1 MHPAPSLVE
10 AFPKSED
17 PRAPPPPPPPPQQQ
31 QQQHQSQPQSQQ
43 QDQHQVLMQTED
55 HSVQRQHQQQ
65 PPLPHHQPENHMPA
79 SPNQSP
85 QPARKDT
92 ASSTS
97 TNVTDVTAVTNASSD
112 TNATVYSVESSQS
125 IFSVK
130 DGAEVSNSRRAS
142 RRRTGPLSAQQREK
156 AALIRKL
163 GACQDCRRRRVAC
176 HPNHHNMTWE
186 DAMRK
191 YRSHSPMQE
200 LVPLAGRPISPASSN
215 VALRHS
221 YTQDPQ
227 DMDVDST
234 PTPPA
239 HQTTPG
245 RASLS
250 DSRIRTPLPSGP
262 RLDKAM
268 TMPSLAAG
276 PPSYTA
282 LPNIDSIKS
291 ELERTASRILSGP
304 HRGRYS
310 MIMVLLVCWQDDM
323 DSNVAATV
331 DELAEVLDKMYHYTI
346 EVIRIPPSSSDG
358 CKNSSRWLSRTIND
372 FIDHSDTRDVLK
384 VVYYNGGSFLDD
396 NREMI
401 LASVEDMERA
411 SSIRWNGL
419 QQTLEEACS
428 DTLVLIDAPF
438 YPSFKMVRQKG
449 VLEIIAASTS
459 QDQYNLIGRNSFT
472 RALTE
477 QLRSRL
483 NQRPL
488 DALSAAE
495 FHSKLLALYPRIVH
509 ERHHGLD
516 AVTRTPSPLHL
527 QMSGNWRLPSIT
539 LAPLQFTQPKPPL
552 FSPEANGG
560 PQLNL
565 SIRLTDESL
574 NIESWANWLRM
585 LPEGIKDVKVE
596 GPYHTFR

>member
-1 MHPAPSLVE
+1 
-10 AFPKSED
+10 
-17 PRAPPPPPPPPQQQ
+17 
-31 QQQHQSQPQSQQ
+31 
-43 QDQHQVLMQTED
+43 
-55 HSVQRQHQQQ
+55 
-65 PPLPHHQPENHMPA
+65 MPA
-79 SPNQSP
+79 SPDQSP

-97 TNVTDVTAVTNASSD
+97 TNVTDATAVTNASSD
-112 TNATVYSVESSQS
+112 TNATIYSVESSQS

-130 DGAEVSNSRRAS
+130 DGAEISNSRRAS

-163 GACQDCRRRRVAC
+163 GAFRCKSWCRLRADPSAR
-176 HPNHHNMTWE
+176 
-186 DAMRK
+186 
-191 YRSHSPMQE
+191 
-200 LVPLAGRPISPASSN
+200 PLARCGI
-215 VALRHS
+215 
-221 YTQDPQ
+221 
-227 DMDVDST
+227 
-234 PTPPA
+234 PTHKIPRAWTLTRLQPPPA

-245 RASLS
+245 RAPLT

-291 ELERTASRILSGP
+291 ELETTASRVLSGP

-310 MIMVLLVCWQDDM
+310 MIMVLLVCWQDDT
-323 DSNVAATV
+323 DANVAATIE
-331 DELAEVLDKMYHYTI
+331 ELAEVLGKMYHYTI

-384 VVYYNGGSFLDD
+384 VVYYNGGSFLDE

-401 LASVEDMERA
+401 LASVEDVDRA
-411 SSIRWNGL
+411 SAIRWNGL

-428 DTLVLIDAPF
+428 DTLVIIDAPF
-438 YPSFKMVRQKG
+438 YPSFKMARQKG

-459 QDQYNLIGRNSFT
+459 QEQYNLIGRNSFT
-472 RALTE
+472 RALAE
-477 QLRSRL
+477 QLRSRI
-483 NQRPL
+483 NQRPS
-488 DALSAAE
+488 DALSGAE

-509 ERHHGLD
+509 ERHLGLD
-516 AVTRTPSPLHL
+516 AISRMPSPLHL

-552 FSPEANGG
+552 FSPEASGG

-565 SIRLTDESL
+565 SIRLTDETL
-574 NIESWANWLRM
+574 NIESWTNWLRM